1 MKIVGAEGHEQEE
14 SDIPFKLWR
23 KFAARRRL
31 RYQSWEE
38 GKEVLLNKLDKD
50 LLSDFK

>member
-1 MKIVGAEGHEQEE
+1 MKIVGAEGQEQE
-14 SDIPFKLWR
+14 SDIPFRVWR

-31 RYQSWEE
+31 EYQSWEE
-38 GKEVLLNKLDKD
+38 GKEVLLNKLDRD